1 MKIAV
6 IGYGYW
12 GKNLVRNFYELLGAS
27 GMVVCDFDKDKLN
40 RVRSVYPE
48 IETTASF
55 TDVLCNK
62 EIKAVIIATPAVTH
76 YQLAKECILSGKDV
90 FVEKPLSL
98 RVDEGLELV
107 RLSEKEKRIL
117 MVGHLLEYHPG
128 ILKLKELI
136 DKGKL
141 GKINYIYS
149 NRLNLGKIRREE
161 NILWSFAPHDISAM
175 LLLLNEMP
183 VSVSAHG
190 GNYLHKNIADVTV
203 SMLEFA
209 SGAKGHIF
217 VSWLHPYKEQKL
229 IVVGDKKMA
238 VFDDVAQQDKLSLYN
253 HKIEWIDR
261 MPVLKKDDAEVV
273 RFSLSEPLKEE
284 CRHFMRCVKTKI
296 KPKTDGYN
304 GVRVLEILQ
313 ACEQSLQRHGEPI
326 SLGKND
332 IKLSMHHRIGLGDI
346 GIHHSAIVETPYCI
360 GKGTKIWHYS
370 HVMNGARIGKNCR
383 VGQNV
388 FIGSGA
394 EIGNGVKIQNNVSV
408 YDGVKLEDNVFCG
421 PSTVFTNVINPR
433 SYISRSNEFKQTLV
447 KSGATLGANSTILC
461 GITIGEY
468 AFIGAGAVVTKD
480 VPAYA
485 LIYGNPASLKGWM
498 CQCGIKLKHG
508 YHKDKNKQY
517 FICNSCGKKYF
528 THKSGLKIARTI

>member
-1 MKIAV
+1 MRIAV

-12 GKNLVRNFYELLGAS
+12 GKNLVRNFYELVGAS
-27 GMVVCDFDKDKLN
+27 GMVVCDFDKDKLKQA
-40 RVRSVYPE
+40 RIAYPE
-48 IETTASF
+48 IEVTASF
-55 TDVLCNK
+55 IDVLNDK
-62 EIKAVIIATPAVTH
+62 EVKAVVIATPAVTH

-98 RVDEGLELV
+98 KVDEGMELT
-107 RLSEKEKRIL
+107 RLSEKVKSIL

-136 DKGKL
+136 DRGKL

-161 NILWSFAPHDISAM
+161 NILWSFAPHDISVM

-203 SMLEFA
+203 STLEFA

-229 IVVGDKKMA
+229 IVVGDKRMA
-238 VFDDVAQQDKLSLYN
+238 VFDDVADKDKLYLYN

-273 RFSLSEPLKEE
+273 RFNSSEPLKEE
-284 CRHFMRCVKTKI
+284 CRHFIHCVKTKS

-304 GVRVLEILQ
+304 GVRILKVLQ

-326 SLGKND
+326 SLRQED
-332 IKLSMHHRIGLGDI
+332 MKLNARHLVGTG
-346 GIHHSAIVETPYCI
+346 GISIHPTAIVEAPCSI

-370 HVMNGARIGKNCR
+370 HVMNGARIGMNCR
-383 VGQNV
+383 IGQNV
-388 FIGSGA
+388 FISSKA

-421 PSTVFTNVINPR
+421 PSIVFTNVINPR
-433 SYISRSNEFKQTLV
+433 SHISRTNEFKQTLV
-447 KSGATLGANSTILC
+447 KNGATLGANSTILC

-480 VPAYA
+480 VSAYA
-485 LIYGNPASLKGWM
+485 LVYGNPAIMKGWM
-498 CQCGIKLKHG
+498 CRCGLKLNRG
-508 YHKDKNKQY
+508 YPKDKNKQH
-517 FICNSCGKKYF
+517 FVCSSCAEKYF
-528 THKSGLKIARTI
+528 TCKSGLKIA

>member
-12 GKNLVRNFYELLGAS
+12 GKNLVRNFCELVGAS
-27 GMVVCDFDKDKLN
+27 NMVVCDFDKHKLKQAK
-40 RVRSVYPE
+40 SAYPS
-48 IETTASF
+48 IQITASF
-55 TDVLCNK
+55 IDILSNK
-62 EIKAVIIATPAVTH
+62 EIPAVVIATPAVTH
-76 YQLAKECILSGKDV
+76 YQLAKECILAGKDL

-98 RVDEGLELV
+98 TVNEGLELV

-117 MVGHLLEYHPG
+117 MVGHLLEYHSG

-136 DKGKL
+136 DTGKL

-161 NILWSFAPHDISAM
+161 NILWSFAPHDISVM

-203 SMLEFA
+203 STLEFA
-209 SGAKGHIF
+209 SGTKGHIF

-238 VFDDVAQQDKLSLYN
+238 VFDDVAEKNKLFLYN
-253 HKIEWIDR
+253 HKIEWIER
-261 MPVLKKDDAEVV
+261 IPVLKKDTAEVV

-284 CRHFMRCVKTKI
+284 CRHFIYCIKTKS

-304 GVRVLEILQ
+304 GIRVLEILQ
-313 ACEQSLQRHGEPI
+313 ACEQSLQRHGEVV
-326 SLGKND
+326 SLVKD
-332 IKLSMHHRIGLGDI
+332 DLKSSMYHRPGFSDV
-346 GIHHSAIVETPYCI
+346 GIHPTAIVEIPCSI
-360 GKGTKIWHYS
+360 GKGTKVWHYS

-383 VGQNV
+383 IGQNV
-388 FIGSGA
+388 FIASKA
-394 EIGNGVKIQNNVSV
+394 EVGNGVKIQNNVSV

-421 PSTVFTNVINPR
+421 PSVVFTNVINPR
-433 SYISRSNEFKQTLV
+433 SHIPRAGEFKKTLI
-447 KSGATLGANSTILC
+447 KKGATLGANSTILC

-468 AFIGAGAVVTKD
+468 AFIGAGAVVTRD
-480 VPAYA
+480 VPAFA
-485 LIYGNPASLKGWM
+485 LAYGNSARVKGWL
-498 CQCGIKLKHG
+498 CACAEKLNF
-508 YHKDKNKQY
+508 KNGRAR
-517 FICNSCGKKYF
+517 CNSCSKLYKLQNNAV
-528 THKSGLKIARTI
+528 KCMDRS